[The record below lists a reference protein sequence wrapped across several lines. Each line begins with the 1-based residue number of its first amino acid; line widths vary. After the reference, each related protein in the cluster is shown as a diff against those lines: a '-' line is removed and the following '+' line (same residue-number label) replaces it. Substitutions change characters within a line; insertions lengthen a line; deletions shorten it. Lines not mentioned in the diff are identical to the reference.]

1 MTYTSGFFNSVNHD
15 RTYNADTFGSMF
27 DGVIND
33 GVFRTWGDGMV
44 VTAVGGMTVAVGT
57 GRAWFNHTWTV
68 VTADERLTLA
78 ASSPSMPRI
87 DAVVLRVDKSTSV
100 RRNRIYIKQGQAS
113 NSPSRPRLENT
124 STVREYVLADIRVNN
139 GATAISQSNI
149 TNQIGRDTPFAE
161 LVNNTFD
168 SVNLIK
174 QWESQFQDFI
184 RNSTLD
190 PKVLSPISNS
200 TIDSM
205 FVIK

>member
-1 MTYTSGFFNSVNHD
+1 MTYTSGFFNSANHD
-15 RTYNADTFGSMF
+15 RTYDADTFGSMF

-68 VTADERLTLA
+68 VTADERLALA
-78 ASSPSMPRI
+78 AASPSMRRI

-113 NSPSRPRLENT
+113 NSPSRPQLENT
-124 STVREYVLADIRVNN
+124 ATVREYVLADIRVNS

-168 SVNLIK
+168 SANLIK

-190 PKVLSPISNS
+190 PKVLSPISNAMIDQMF
-200 TIDSM
+200 TI
-205 FVIK
+205 

>member
-15 RTYNADTFGSMF
+15 RTYDADTFGSMF

-78 ASSPSMPRI
+78 AASPSMPRI

-113 NSPSRPRLENT
+113 GSPSRPALENT
-124 STVREYVLADIRVNN
+124 STVREYVLADIRINN

-168 SVNLIK
+168 SANLIK

-190 PKVLSPISNS
+190 PKVLSPISNY

>member
-15 RTYNADTFGSMF
+15 RTYDADTFGSMF
-27 DGVIND
+27 DGVIHD
-33 GVFRTWGDGMV
+33 GVFRTWGEGMI
-44 VTAVGGMTVAVGT
+44 VTAVGGMVVTVGT

-78 ASSPSMPRI
+78 PSSPSMPRI
-87 DAVVLRVDKSTSV
+87 DSVVLRVDKSTSV
-100 RRNRIYIKQGQAS
+100 RSNRIYIKQGYAS
-113 NSPSRPRLENT
+113 GSPSRPSLERT
-124 STVREYVLADIRVNN
+124 TAVWEYVLADIKVEH

-168 SVNLIK
+168 SANLIK

-184 RNSTLD
+184 AKSTLD
-190 PKVLSPISNS
+190 PKVLSPITNAM
-200 TIDSM
+200 IDQM
-205 FVIK
+205 FVIN

>member
-15 RTYNADTFGSMF
+15 RTYDADTFGSMF

-33 GVFRTWGDGMV
+33 GVFRTWGEGMV

-57 GRAWFNHTWTV
+57 GRAWFNHTWTL

-113 NSPSRPRLENT
+113 GSPSRLALENT

-168 SVNLIK
+168 SANLIK

-184 RNSTLD
+184 RKSTLD
-190 PKVLSPISNS
+190 PKLLSPISNA
-200 TIDSM
+200 TIDQM
-205 FVIK
+205 FTI

>member
-15 RTYNADTFGSMF
+15 RTYDADTFGSMF

-44 VTAVGGMTVAVGT
+44 VTAVGGMTVAVST

-113 NSPSRPRLENT
+113 GSPSRPQLENT
-124 STVREYVLADIRVNN
+124 TTVREYVLADIRVNN

-149 TNQIGRDTPFAE
+149 TNQIGRATPFAE

-168 SVNLIK
+168 SANLIK

-190 PKVLSPISNS
+190 PKVLSPISNA
-200 TIDSM
+200 TIDQM
-205 FVIK
+205 FII

>member
-15 RTYNADTFGSMF
+15 RTYDADTFGSMF

-33 GVFRTWGDGMV
+33 GVFRTWGKGMV

-68 VTADERLTLA
+68 VTADERMNLA
-78 ASSPSMPRI
+78 GASASMPRI
-87 DAVVLRVDKSTSV
+87 DSVVLRVDKSTPV
-100 RRNRIYIKQGQAS
+100 RRNSIYVKQGQAS
-113 NSPSRPRLENT
+113 GSPSRPALANT

-168 SVNLIK
+168 SANLIK

-184 RNSTLD
+184 RKSTID
-190 PKVLSPISNS
+190 PNVLSPISNA
-200 TIDSM
+200 TIDQM
-205 FVIK
+205 FTI

>member
-1 MTYTSGFFNSVNHD
+1 MAYTSGFFNSVNHD
-15 RTYNADTFGSMF
+15 RTYDADTFGSMF

-33 GVFRTWGDGMV
+33 GVFRTWGKGMV

-68 VTADERLTLA
+68 VTADERMTLA

-113 NSPSRPRLENT
+113 GSPSRPPLENT
-124 STVREYVLADIRVNN
+124 TMVREYVLADIRVNN

-149 TNQIGRDTPFAE
+149 TNQIGRATPFAE

-168 SVNLIK
+168 SANLIK

-184 RNSTLD
+184 HKSTID
-190 PKVLSPISNS
+190 PKVLSPISNA
-200 TIDSM
+200 TIDQM
-205 FVIK
+205 FTI

>member
-15 RTYNADTFGSMF
+15 RTYDADTFGSMF

-113 NSPSRPRLENT
+113 GSPSRPQLENT

-168 SVNLIK
+168 SANLIK

-190 PKVLSPISNS
+190 PKVLSPISNAMIDQMF
-200 TIDSM
+200 TI
-205 FVIK
+205 

>member
-15 RTYNADTFGSMF
+15 RTYDADTFGSMF

-44 VTAVGGMTVAVGT
+44 VTAIGGMTVAVGT

-113 NSPSRPRLENT
+113 GSPSRPQLENT

-149 TNQIGRDTPFAE
+149 TNQIGRATPFAE

-168 SVNLIK
+168 SANLIK

-190 PKVLSPISNS
+190 PKVLSPISNAM
-200 TIDSM
+200 IDQM
-205 FVIK
+205 FII

>member
-15 RTYNADTFGSMF
+15 RTYDADTFGSMF

-33 GVFRTWGDGMV
+33 GVFRTWGEGMV

-68 VTADERLTLA
+68 VTADERMTLA

-113 NSPSRPRLENT
+113 GSPSRPPLENT
-124 STVREYVLADIRVNN
+124 TMVREYVLADIRVNN

-168 SVNLIK
+168 SANLIK

-184 RNSTLD
+184 HKSTID
-190 PKVLSPISNS
+190 PKVLSPISNA
-200 TIDSM
+200 TIDQM
-205 FVIK
+205 FTI

>member
-15 RTYNADTFGSMF
+15 RTYDADTFGSMF

-33 GVFRTWGDGMV
+33 GVFRTWGAGMV

-113 NSPSRPRLENT
+113 GSPSRPALENT

-149 TNQIGRDTPFAE
+149 TNQIGSATPFAE

-168 SVNLIK
+168 SANLIK

-190 PKVLSPISNS
+190 PKVLSPISNA
-200 TIDSM
+200 TIDQM
-205 FVIK
+205 FTI

>member
-15 RTYNADTFGSMF
+15 RTYDADTFGSMF

-113 NSPSRPRLENT
+113 GSPSRPALENT
-124 STVREYVLADIRVNN
+124 ATVREYVLADIRINN

-168 SVNLIK
+168 SANLIK

-190 PKVLSPISNS
+190 PKVLSPISNAM
-200 TIDSM
+200 IDQM
-205 FVIK
+205 FAI

>member
-1 MTYTSGFFNSVNHD
+1 MTCTSGFFNSVNHD
-15 RTYNADTFGSMF
+15 RTYDADTFGSMF

-33 GVFRTWGDGMV
+33 GVFRTWGKGMV

-113 NSPSRPRLENT
+113 GSPSRPALENT
-124 STVREYVLADIRVNN
+124 SIVHEYVLADIRVNN

-168 SVNLIK
+168 SANLIK

-205 FVIK
+205 FTI

>member
-15 RTYNADTFGSMF
+15 RTYDADAFGSMF

-100 RRNRIYIKQGQAS
+100 RQNRIYIKQGQAS
-113 NSPSRPRLENT
+113 GSPSRPALENT

-149 TNQIGRDTPFAE
+149 TNQIGRDTPFVE

-190 PKVLSPISNS
+190 PKVLSPISNAM
-200 TIDSM
+200 IDQM
-205 FVIK
+205 FII

>member
-1 MTYTSGFFNSVNHD
+1 MTYTSGFFNSVDHD
-15 RTYNADTFGSMF
+15 RTYDADTFGSMF

-33 GVFRTWGDGMV
+33 GVFRTWGKGMV
-44 VTAVGGMTVAVGT
+44 VTAVGGMTVTVGT

-68 VTADERLTLA
+68 VTSDERMNLVA
-78 ASSPSMPRI
+78 ASPSMPRM
-87 DAVVLRVDKSTSV
+87 DAVVLRVDKSTPV
-100 RRNRIYIKQGQAS
+100 RRNQIYIKQGQAS
-113 NSPSRPRLENT
+113 DSPSRPYLANT
-124 STVREYVLADIRVNN
+124 STIREYVLADIRVNN

-168 SVNLIK
+168 SANLIK

>member
-15 RTYNADTFGSMF
+15 RTYDADTFGSMF

-113 NSPSRPRLENT
+113 GSPSRPQLENT
-124 STVREYVLADIRVNN
+124 TTVREYVLADIRVNN

-149 TNQIGRDTPFAE
+149 TNQIGRATPFAE

-168 SVNLIK
+168 SANLIK

-184 RNSTLD
+184 RKSTLD